1 MSSQAGVYA
10 ILMAHEVLERLS
22 AFDAVWVG
30 STALDVH
37 LRDADLDICCSAK
50 GDLDGFA
57 ATLKAEFGAQ
67 PKFKLDRK
75 AYRGQPSCIARFEL
89 SGQAIEIWGHDHPV
103 EDHEF
108 YRFFKVEERLLRFG
122 GDDLRAA
129 IRELKEDG
137 LSTEAAF
144 AEALELEGDPEEA
157 LLGLY
162 EADAMTLLAFL

>member
-1 MSSQAGVYA
+1 MASQAGIFAV
-10 ILMAHEVLERLS
+10 LSAHQVLERLA

-37 LRDADLDICCSAK
+37 LRGSDLDICCSAK

-57 ATLKAEFGAQ
+57 AALKAEFGMAA
-67 PKFKLDRK
+67 KFKLERK

-89 SGQAIEIWGHDHPV
+89 SGQAFEVWGRDHPV
-103 EDHEF
+103 EEHEF

-122 GDDLRAA
+122 GDELRTA

-144 AEALELEGDPEEA
+144 AEALELEGDPEQA
-157 LLGLY
+157 LLKLY
-162 EADAMTLLAFL
+162 EADAMTLLALL